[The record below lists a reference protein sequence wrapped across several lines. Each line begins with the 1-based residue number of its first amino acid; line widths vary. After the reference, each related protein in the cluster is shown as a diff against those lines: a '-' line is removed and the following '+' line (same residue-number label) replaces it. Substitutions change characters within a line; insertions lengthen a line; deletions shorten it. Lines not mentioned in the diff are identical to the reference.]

1 MHFLNFYSYAMV
13 ALAFLKDFLETD
25 HLELGKNKNT
35 PSIFN
40 IAFTLLI
47 VMK

>member
-1 MHFLNFYSYAMV
+1 MA
-13 ALAFLKDFLETD
+13 ALAFLKNFLETD

-35 PSIFN
+35 HSSFS